1 MHQNVNNFVS
11 KYLSKGLVE
20 NVCVCARVCVCVCV
34 YANSKRKKEWER
46 EEINMANVDDYW
58 I

>member
-20 NVCVCARVCVCVCV
+20 NVCVRVCVYIC
-34 YANSKRKKEWER
+34 RQQEKKGEWER